1 MVTPLERPLR
11 RAIRIADEDFIVTLL
26 PDGLRLVRKGRRKG
40 IEVSWAQIL
49 EGEVALAAQLAGSLA
64 SAPRRPE
71 PPTKG
76 S

>member
-11 RAIRIADEDFIVTLL
+11 RAIRIADEDYIVTLH

-40 IEVSWAQIL
+40 IEVSWTQIL

-64 SAPRRPE
+64 ARRPE
-71 PPTKG
+71 PPTTG